1 MILGIHHTAISTRNI
16 ESLSA
21 WYCEMFGLAKLC
33 DDGWSDAAELD
44 KIVGLPNSAARFML
58 LSGGNHCLELFQ
70 FSSPDPGEHT
80 PNRPVSK
87 PGFTHVCFAVDD
99 IEAEYRRLS
108 EAGMEFFCPPTIASG
123 RPLLATYGRDP
134 DGNVVELLQ
143 VIDEGPFAFAT
154 TRPEW
159 KAAAKKA

>member
-1 MILGIHHTAISTRNI
+1 MILGIHHTAIATRDI
-16 ESLSA
+16 ESLA
-21 WYCEMFGLAKLC
+21 TWYADMFGLARLC
-33 DDGWSDAAELD
+33 DDGWSGAPELD

-58 LSGGNHCLELFQ
+58 LSGGNHCIELFQ

-80 PNRPVSK
+80 PARPVSK
-87 PGFTHVCFAVDD
+87 PGFTHICFAVDD

-108 EAGMEFFCPPTIASG
+108 EAGMEFHCPPTVAAD

-143 VIDEGPFAFAT
+143 VIDDGPFAFAT
-154 TRPEW
+154 TQPEW
-159 KAAAKKA
+159 KVAVKSP